1 MAKLKITKEQ
11 LERVIFE
18 GKPISLVLTEASNE
32 VVVGL
37 ASLAGL
43 KLSGRNEIVAK
54 NALKDENTLKAIK
67 ASLEDESQLAKIIK
81 DMEEKGMKDVESF
94 LLKNVDSIISK
105 FNETSRINKLDFIT
119 KSNIVDLKN

>member
-11 LERVIFE
+11 LERVFFE
-18 GKPISLVLTEASNE
+18 GNPISLILTEASNE

-67 ASLEDESQLAKIIK
+67 ASLEDESQLAEIIK

-94 LLKNVDSIISK
+94 LLKNVDTIISK

-119 KSNIVDLKN
+119 KTNIVDLKN